1 MRRAVAH
8 GWCQLFVPKRSGEIR
23 LYIDCRELNKKTTK
37 DAYPL
42 PLPDEVQDQLSGST
56 VYSTLDLQSRYWQLP
71 VSPNDREK
79 TAFCPGPGMG
89 LFQFCRMPFGLT
101 GAPSSFQRL
110 MDNILRG
117 LSFVT
122 IYLDDILVHS
132 RDEKMHC
139 QHLNEVF
146 QRLAAAGLTL
156 RGRKCHIGLPCK
168 LLGSRIYGIR
178 YVARSPED

>member
-1 MRRAVAH
+1 MPHADLV
-8 GWCQLFVPKRSGEIR
+8 
-23 LYIDCRELNKKTTK
+23 
-37 DAYPL
+37 
-42 PLPDEVQDQLSGST
+42 PDEVQDQLSGST
-56 VYSTLDLQSRYWQLP
+56 VFSTLDLQSGYWQLP

-122 IYLDDILVHS
+122 IYLGQEWDFSNFAECHS
-132 RDEKMHC
+132 D
-139 QHLNEVF
+139 
-146 QRLAAAGLTL
+146 
-156 RGRKCHIGLPCK
+156 
-168 LLGSRIYGIR
+168 
-178 YVARSPED
+178 